1 LARAV
6 RKPRL
11 DVFQPSEPTTCTPSS
26 SERSRWQNVAS
37 SLPSST
43 RYVRA
48 SVRGEAPSFFTWVAS
63 ASVWRAVWI
72 AFGAS
77 QGPRALSPAWGGE
90 VTRDRTPLSR
100 CYGRSLSVGF
110 RARHDAR
117 PSYGLEGTPLHR
129 GNGRPRSSSTLGAAR
144 GTDDDER
151 APATSLDTMPALFVR
166 STFVRR
172 VFRRGVP

>member
-1 LARAV
+1 LPLGSSGQENRDSISFNRASPPPARL
-6 RKPRL
+6 PRA
-11 DVFQPSEPTTCTPSS
+11 SGA
-26 SERSRWQNVAS
+26 RWQNVAS

-63 ASVWRAVWI
+63 ASVLRAVWI

-77 QGPRALSPAWGGE
+77 QGPRARSPAWGG
-90 VTRDRTPLSR
+90 VVARDRTPLSR

-151 APATSLDTMPALFVR
+151 APATSLDTMPALFAT
-166 STFVRR
+166 SAFVRR
-172 VFRRGVP
+172 PFR